1 MTDSNE
7 GDAMAPSNFSA
18 QFVLDQIKE
27 IKNDIRQE
35 IRDLKKDVKDE
46 IEKVDE
52 RLSGNDGVM
61 ERITALEVKV
71 EELFDKEMTP
81 PISVAI
87 PSKTSYKQTAIAAGS
102 GGGVLLVLQQL
113 LEVAKDLVK

>member
-1 MTDSNE
+1 MIGNE
-7 GDAMAPSNFSA
+7 GDAMAPNNFSA

-27 IKNDIRQE
+27 IKQDIKQE
-35 IRDLKKDVKDE
+35 IRDLKQDVRDE

-52 RLSGNDGVM
+52 RLSGNDGVI

-81 PISVAI
+81 ISVAVA
-87 PSKTSYKQTAIAAGS
+87 SKTSYKQTGVAAVS
-102 GGGVLLVLQQL
+102 GGGVLLLLQQL